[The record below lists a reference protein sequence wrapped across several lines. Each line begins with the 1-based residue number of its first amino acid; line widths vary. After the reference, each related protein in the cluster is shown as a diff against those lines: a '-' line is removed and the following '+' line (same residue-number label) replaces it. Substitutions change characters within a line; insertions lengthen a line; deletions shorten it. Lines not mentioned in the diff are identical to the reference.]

1 MFDIKLLERLC
12 KCNGISGDER
22 EVRELIIDEIKPFT
36 DGISVDNLGNL
47 IVHKK
52 GKNRAKSKLML
63 SAHMD
68 EVGLMV
74 TDITLD
80 GYLKFDMVGGI
91 DRRVL
96 LGKSVTVGMNKI
108 NGVIGIKP
116 IHLCKS
122 DENSRIPELSEM
134 YIDIGADSKEDAL
147 KYIKYGDNINFVS
160 GFTVTFDCITSKALD
175 DRFGC
180 LVLIELIKSELEYD
194 MDFVFVVQEE
204 VGLRGAKVAA
214 FTVNPEFA
222 LVIETTTAADV
233 PELDENKQVCNLSD
247 GAVISFMD
255 RRTIYD
261 KEMVAFAFDCAEK
274 SGIKAQYKR
283 AVAGGNDAGV
293 IHSSKNGVR
302 TLAVSLPCRYLHS
315 PNCVVNKQDCENMIK
330 IVLELAQNIAG
341 GKLCSKESQNDN
353 FCQ

>member
-1 MFDIKLLERLC
+1 MLDMKLLERLC
-12 KCNGISGDER
+12 KCDGISGDER
-22 EVRELIIDEIKPFT
+22 EVRELIIEEIKPYANS
-36 DGISVDNLGNL
+36 ISVDNLGNL

-74 TDITLD
+74 TDITSD
-80 GYLKFDMVGGI
+80 GYLKFDEVGGI

-96 LGKSVTVGMNKI
+96 LGKSVTVGNDKI
-108 NGVIGIKP
+108 NGVIGVKP
-116 IHLCKS
+116 IHLCKG
-122 DENSRIPELSEM
+122 EETGRIPELSDM
-134 YIDIGADSKEDAL
+134 YIDIGADSKENAL
-147 KYIKYGDNINFVS
+147 NYIKYGDSINFVS
-160 GFTVTFDCITSKALD
+160 DFIVTSDSITSKALD

-194 MDFVFVVQEE
+194 MDFAFVVQEE

-214 FTVNPEFA
+214 FTVDPEFA

-233 PELDENKQVCNLSD
+233 PEIDTNKQVCSLSE
-247 GAVISFMD
+247 GAVISVMD

-261 KEMVAFAFDCAEK
+261 KEMIALAFDCAEE
-274 SGIKAQYKR
+274 SDIKAQYKR
-283 AVAGGNDAGV
+283 SVAGGNDAGV
-293 IHSSKNGVR
+293 IHSSRSGVR

-315 PNCVVNKQDCENMIK
+315 PNCVVNKQDCVNM
-330 IVLELAQNIAG
+330 VELVSKLAKNIAG
-341 GKLCSKESQNDN
+341 GKLSNKEN
-353 FCQ
+353 

>member
-1 MFDIKLLERLC
+1 MLDMKLLERLC
-12 KCNGISGDER
+12 KFDGISGDEG
-22 EVRELIIDEIKPFT
+22 EVRELIIEEIKPYT
-36 DGISVDNLGNL
+36 DSITVDNLGNL

-52 GKNRAKSKLML
+52 GKNSAKSKLML

-74 TDITLD
+74 TDITSD
-80 GYLKFDMVGGI
+80 GYLKFDEVGGI

-96 LGKSVTVGMNKI
+96 LGKSVTVGKNKI
-108 NGVIGIKP
+108 NGVIGVKP
-116 IHLCKS
+116 IHLCKG
-122 DENSRIPELSEM
+122 EETGRIPELHEM

-147 KYIKYGDNINFVS
+147 KYIKYGDSINFVS
-160 GFTVTFDCITSKALD
+160 DFNATSDAITSKALD

-180 LVLIELIKSELEYD
+180 LVLIELIRSELEYD
-194 MDFVFVVQEE
+194 MDFTFVVQEE

-214 FTVNPEFA
+214 FTVDPEFA

-233 PELDENKQVCNLSD
+233 PEIDANKQVCNLSD
-247 GAVISFMD
+247 GVVISVMD

-261 KEMVAFAFDCAEK
+261 KEMVALAFDCAEK
-274 SGIKAQYKR
+274 SDIKAQYKR

-293 IHSSKNGVR
+293 IHSSKSGVR

-315 PNCVVNKQDCENMIK
+315 PNCVVNKQDCENMI
-330 IVLELAQNIAG
+330 ELVSMLAKNIAG
-341 GKLCSKESQNDN
+341 GKLSNKEN
-353 FCQ
+353 

>member
-1 MFDIKLLERLC
+1 MLDMKLLERLC
-12 KCNGISGDER
+12 KCDGISGDEV
-22 EVRELIIDEIKPFT
+22 EVRKLIIEEIKSYA
-36 DGISVDNLGNL
+36 DRISIDNLGNL

-74 TDITLD
+74 TDITSD
-80 GYLKFDMVGGI
+80 GYLKFDEVGGI

-96 LGKSVTVGMNKI
+96 LGKSVTVGNNKI
-108 NGVIGIKP
+108 NGVIGVKP
-116 IHLCKS
+116 IHLCKG
-122 DENSRIPELSEM
+122 EETGRIPELSEM

-147 KYIKYGDNINFVS
+147 KNIKYGDSINYVS
-160 GFTVTFDCITSKALD
+160 DFTVTSDSITSKALD

-194 MDFVFVVQEE
+194 MDFAFVVQEE

-214 FTVNPEFA
+214 FTVDPEFA
-222 LVIETTTAADV
+222 LVIETTTAADI
-233 PELDENKQVCNLSD
+233 PEIDTNKQVCNLSD
-247 GAVISFMD
+247 GAVISVMD

-261 KEMVAFAFDCAEK
+261 KDMVALAFDCAEK
-274 SGIKAQYKR
+274 SDIKAQYKR

-293 IHSSKNGVR
+293 IHSSKSGVR

-315 PNCVVNKQDCENMIK
+315 PNCIVNKQDCENMIEL
-330 IVLELAQNIAG
+330 VLMLAKNIAG
-341 GKLCSKESQNDN
+341 GKLSNKEN
-353 FCQ
+353 

>member
-1 MFDIKLLERLC
+1 MLDMKLLERLC
-12 KCNGISGDER
+12 KCDGISGDEG
-22 EVRELIIDEIKPFT
+22 EVRKLIIEEIKPYADSIT
-36 DGISVDNLGNL
+36 VDNLGNL

-52 GKNRAKSKLML
+52 GKNKAKSKLML

-74 TDITLD
+74 TDITTD
-80 GYLKFDMVGGI
+80 GYLKFDEVGGI

-96 LGKSVTVGMNKI
+96 LGKSVKVGNNKI
-108 NGVIGIKP
+108 NGVIGVKP
-116 IHLCKS
+116 VHLCKGE
-122 DENSRIPELSEM
+122 ENRRIPELSEM
-134 YIDIGADSKEDAL
+134 YIDIGADSKDDAL
-147 KYIKYGDNINFVS
+147 KYIKYGDSINFVS
-160 GFTVTFDCITSKALD
+160 DFTVTSDSITSKALD

-194 MDFVFVVQEE
+194 MEFAFVVQEE

-214 FTVNPEFA
+214 FTVDPEFA

-233 PELDENKQVCNLSD
+233 PEIDENKQVCNLSD
-247 GAVISFMD
+247 GAVISVMD

-261 KEMVAFAFDCAEK
+261 KEMIALAFDCAEK
-274 SGIKAQYKR
+274 SHIKAQYKR

-293 IHSSKNGVR
+293 IHSSKSGVR

-315 PNCVVNKQDCENMIK
+315 PNCVVNKQDCENMLRL
-330 IVLELAQNIAG
+330 VSELAKNIAG
-341 GKLCSKESQNDN
+341 GKLSNKETER
-353 FCQ
+353 

>member
-1 MFDIKLLERLC
+1 MLDMKLLERLC
-12 KCNGISGDER
+12 KCDGISGDEG
-22 EVRELIIDEIKPFT
+22 EVRELIIEEIKPYADNIT
-36 DGISVDNLGNL
+36 VDNLGNL

-52 GKNRAKSKLML
+52 GKNRAKSKIML

-80 GYLKFDMVGGI
+80 GYLKFDEVGGI

-96 LGKSVTVGMNKI
+96 LGKRVTVGKNKI
-108 NGVIGIKP
+108 NGVIGVKP
-116 IHLCKS
+116 IHLCKG
-122 DENSRIPELSEM
+122 EEVGRIPELSDM
-134 YIDIGADSKEDAL
+134 YIDIGADSKDDAI
-147 KYIKYGDNINFVS
+147 KYIKYGDSINFVS
-160 GFTVTFDCITSKALD
+160 DFTVTSDCITSKALD

-180 LVLIELIKSELEYD
+180 LVLIEIIKSELEYD

-214 FTVNPEFA
+214 YTVDPEFA
-222 LVIETTTAADV
+222 LVIETTTAADI
-233 PELDENKQVCNLSD
+233 PEIDENKQVCNMSN
-247 GAVISFMD
+247 GAVISVMD

-261 KEMVAFAFDCAEK
+261 KEMIAFAFDCAEK
-274 SGIKAQYKR
+274 SQIKAQYKR

-293 IHSSKNGVR
+293 IHSSRSGVR

-315 PNCVVNKQDCENMIK
+315 PNCVVNRQDCENMIK
-330 IVLELAQNIAG
+330 LVSTLAQNIAG
-341 GKLCSKESQNDN
+341 GKLSNKEN
-353 FCQ
+353 